1 MTTETQ
7 PSFPPPAA
15 NRAPPM
21 SAVDFALM
29 MQLHRQIDTR
39 IAYLEQALTLVAN
52 NQTNSAQKV
61 MVNDVSMSFSAMVWF
76 MVKWAIASIPAAIIL
91 IMLVWFVALF
101 FGAMLAALFR

>member
-1 MTTETQ
+1 MSTETQ

-29 MQLHRQIDTR
+29 MQLHRQIDER
-39 IAYLEQALTLVAN
+39 IARVERLLEQVVI
-52 NQTNSAQKV
+52 NQTSRAQQV
-61 MVNDVSMSFSAMVWF
+61 MVNDVSMSFGAMVLF

-91 IMLVWFVALF
+91 IALGWFVMLF
-101 FGAMLAALFR
+101 FGGLLIAMFR